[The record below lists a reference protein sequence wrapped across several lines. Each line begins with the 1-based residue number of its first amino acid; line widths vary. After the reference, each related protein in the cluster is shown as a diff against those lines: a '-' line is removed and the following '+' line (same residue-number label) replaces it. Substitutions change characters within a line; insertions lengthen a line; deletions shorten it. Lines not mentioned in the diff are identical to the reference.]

1 MKTKLI
7 RIPLLATAALLLS
20 AGAVGAEPAA
30 SAKEPVAQRD
40 GSGDFDFLIGTWK
53 AHLRRLTKP
62 LSGSNTWVELD
73 GKVTVRKILGGP
85 ANADEMVVTDPAT
98 GTQIKSFTF
107 RMYDAETRDWRIYWA
122 RTTHGAIGLP
132 VVGRFR
138 NGRGEFYS
146 QEDFQGKNIFVRYAW
161 HDITE
166 SEAHFE
172 QAFSTD
178 GGRTWEPNWI
188 TTFTRESK

>member
-1 MKTKLI
+1 MNKRLL
-7 RIPLLATAALLLS
+7 RIALLAAAALSLS
-20 AGAVGAEPAA
+20 AGASGTEPGPNQEAA
-30 SAKEPVAQRD
+30 APRD

-53 AHLRRLTKP
+53 AHLKRLTKP
-62 LSGSNTWVELD
+62 LSGSNTWTELD

-85 ANADEMVVTDPAT
+85 ANADEMVVTDPT
-98 GTQIKSFTF
+98 NGSQIRSFTF
-107 RMYDAETRDWRIYWA
+107 RMYDAQTRDWRIYWA
-122 RTTHGAIGLP
+122 RTTHGAIGVP

-161 HDITE
+161 HDITDD
-166 SEAHFE
+166 EAHFE
-172 QAFSTD
+172 QAFSID
-178 GGRTWEPNWI
+178 GGHTWEPNWI